1 MSELVRIAEPLLKGP
16 KELQIA
22 VLPMS
27 VLVKNLIYPLP
38 EKAERQLIEIL
49 SSSKTPSLTI
59 PLLNSDSDPEPGE
72 DIRVAV
78 FVPDSVL

>member
-49 SSSKTPSLTI
+49 SSSETPSLTI
-59 PLLNSDSDPEPGE
+59 PLSNSDSDPELGE